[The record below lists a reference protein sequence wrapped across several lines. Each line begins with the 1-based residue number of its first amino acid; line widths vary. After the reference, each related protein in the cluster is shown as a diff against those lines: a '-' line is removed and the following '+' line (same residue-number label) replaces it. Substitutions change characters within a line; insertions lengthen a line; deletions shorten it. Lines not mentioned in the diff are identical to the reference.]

1 MYNIVS
7 PNESIIKQIYYFA
20 KHGINNVEQNNIEML
35 FREIEKNDIKRYV
48 KVKKNLFNQTGFTN
62 TILLSLLT
70 GFAGGVI
77 TTIMY
82 MVIK

>member
-35 FREIEKNDIKRYV
+35 FREIEKMIFPWQV
-48 KVKKNLFNQTGFTN
+48 FISSLN
-62 TILLSLLT
+62 TITVKNPIS
-70 GFAGGVI
+70 V
-77 TTIMY
+77 
-82 MVIK
+82 V

>member
-1 MYNIVS
+1 MREAKIREMERVDT
-7 PNESIIKQIYYFA
+7 KKYF
-20 KHGINNVEQNNIEML
+20 
-35 FREIEKNDIKRYV
+35 
-48 KVKKNLFNQTGFTN
+48 KVKKVLFNKAGFTN